1 MDLPHWIYR
10 TALDLPQRRSPFNH
24 DLFFCTLCSCH
35 RKAHDEPDAPF
46 QKIYS
51 SKSVLQMIMD
61 HAFVEPAREINLS
74 EASKW
79 FSDRGK
85 QVDLTRAREIDL
97 IEAVKSGRMSD
108 LRAKLHLTNV
118 DINSGDQTGRT
129 AVYWAGIRGN
139 IEALQL
145 LLKHGGD
152 PNRSSNYG
160 SSPVAMAQNSGKTE
174 AVALLKAAGGRL

>member
-1 MDLPHWIYR
+1 MG
-10 TALDLPQRRSPFNH
+10 ARRS
-24 DLFFCTLCSCH
+24 TTTSSSVCSCH
-35 RKAHDEPDAPF
+35 RKALDEHDAPF

-61 HAFVEPAREINLS
+61 HAFVEPAREINLI

-85 QVDLTRAREIDL
+85 QVDFTRAREIDL

-118 DINSGDQTGRT
+118 DINSGDQTGR
-129 AVYWAGIRGN
+129 
-139 IEALQL
+139 
-145 LLKHGGD
+145 
-152 PNRSSNYG
+152 
-160 SSPVAMAQNSGKTE
+160 
-174 AVALLKAAGGRL
+174 